1 MTKFQKKKHQTT
13 TRKKK
18 EKSIVNWTECET
30 TVRAVHL
37 HWHDVLNVPLTFL
50 LHCPI
55 SSMTR
60 TLSFS
65 AKIELV
71 ITNRVREF
79 CYSVDQNTNREDRFF
94 LMSPFSIVSSET
106 IRGMPS
112 RKIQNMLLM
121 LLISEAL
128 KIRKF
133 SQSRIIFLERA
144 AIHHTAIQYSAIHR
158 SSHKSFSSLRE
169 QAFLR

>member
-1 MTKFQKKKHQTT
+1 MTKFQKKTNKQTT

-18 EKSIVNWTECET
+18 SIVNQAECET

-65 AKIELV
+65 VQIELV

-79 CYSVDQNTNREDRFF
+79 CYSFDQSTNREERFF
-94 LMSPFSIVSSET
+94 LVSPFSIVSSET

-112 RKIQNMLLM
+112 WKIQNMLLM

-144 AIHHTAIQYSAIHR
+144 AIQHTAIQYSAIHR
-158 SSHKSFSSLRE
+158 SSHQCFSSLRE